1 MEYLKNQFIDSSF
14 ITISILLK
22 SLLFKLRNKLKFI
35 EVKKI
40 KINFKQTIISL
51 SVFIVLPN
59 F

>member
-1 MEYLKNQFIDSSF
+1 M
-14 ITISILLK
+14 
-22 SLLFKLRNKLKFI
+22 FKLRNKLKFI

-51 SVFIVLPN
+51 IVFIVLPN

>member
-1 MEYLKNQFIDSSF
+1 MEYLKINLLISSF
-14 ITISILLK
+14 IIIRILLK

-51 SVFIVLPN
+51 IVFIVLSN